1 MKYYIYQLF
10 TEPKPEQEW
19 KKLLSINFYNPPVP
33 YAINLSFVDD
43 RKCVLDRLRRWLK
56 LYGLGDI
63 KKGYLILSGAARKRY
78 FKNRFSAFQEALK
91 DLNTIS
97 QEQFI
102 SDTGRISKDLFQ
114 LQDSFLSTADFHF
127 LLEDGRVLPVD
138 SFFRS
143 DEAKKPYYIGS
154 IMEFRYVKPESV

>member
-19 KKLLSINFYNPPVP
+19 KKLLSFNFYNPPVP

-43 RKCVLDRLRRWLK
+43 RKRVLDRLRRWLK

-78 FKNRFSAFQEALK
+78 FKNRFSAFQEALQG
-91 DLNTIS
+91 LNTIS
-97 QEQFI
+97 QEEFI
-102 SDTGRISKDLFQ
+102 SDTDRISKDLFH
-114 LQDSFLSTADFHF
+114 LQDSFLSTSDCHF
-127 LLEDGRVLPVD
+127 LLEDGRLLPSD
-138 SFFRS
+138 AFFRS
-143 DEAKKPYYIGS
+143 ADAKKPYYIGS